1 MKEKVQLTENAMNSI
16 ENGAVLYEKDTKVES
31 IALLVK
37 GRVELVADGISMVLG
52 TGNFLGAC
60 DIGKEIHSFTYMAKD
75 DCAVFV
81 IPIHGMADIERIL
94 TEKPDYRGLLVTSL
108 NYFLAEIKKQLQH
121 LREEKESLCDF
132 IREKYELCDQVASMC
147 GFEVSVENALQKIEM
162 AMMQSLQE
170 PEDLGKYYLE
180 CAKMPIEVQKK
191 FFCGSQYVAMY
202 HYREQCDVIN
212 EFLAYCREHG
222 QVLYRL
228 FRCLILEEDA
238 LFQTVGKLALALL
251 EKGVRDPRI
260 DQSVDQIVE
269 KINETE
275 TFLTEKAG
283 ISIQLDRDK
292 MERLYF
298 ALLSGEGQTQEEIDK
313 LDEPGVEYLYESLSQ
328 IVEYAPV
335 HMRVKS
341 EFTEAVEAFTALGD
355 KFARTPEATE
365 IRKNI
370 SKLYYEIYEAVVRK
384 SMDDE
389 DVPLAVRLFLDYGF
403 VSEKLLTD
411 EELDTML
418 RLRPEADPEEGGCR
432 AYTMATWL
440 QAVYDGVKETSKN
453 EFDED
458 FAAYLRRQVKE
469 QKITQKEMDEAISD
483 KEQRMHFECQNMFRY
498 ASRIIN
504 GNVTMFVP
512 ILCSEGIFSNMKNS
526 YMTEKRLND
535 AIRQIEKIDYSLFY
549 RERLASYEN
558 VDINKAIVIERV
570 TPDII
575 LFPVYGRNTIMWQ
588 DITGKRRT
596 SKGRLFVPVWLEK
609 ELSLEMVHLLGN
621 FRWEKCRTETGSH
634 WNDFRYPSLTS
645 EYTDYLQFYKKNSE
659 LSQERKNKIRAQL
672 VQCNNKHKEVFL
684 KDYADWILRESRGA
698 MKLSRVSRAI
708 LFTYCPFSTETMKT
722 LEGQTAY
729 SEAAKKYIRD
739 NRAARKSLDMMMHKW
754 VKAGL
759 EVPKEITATAEYLKG

>member
-1 MKEKVQLTENAMNSI
+1 MWRCIIT
-16 ENGAVLYEKDTKVES
+16 
-31 IALLVK
+31 
-37 GRVELVADGISMVLG
+37 
-52 TGNFLGAC
+52 
-60 DIGKEIHSFTYMAKD
+60 
-75 DCAVFV
+75 
-81 IPIHGMADIERIL
+81 
-94 TEKPDYRGLLVTSL
+94 
-108 NYFLAEIKKQLQH
+108 
-121 LREEKESLCDF
+121 
-132 IREKYELCDQVASMC
+132 AS
-147 GFEVSVENALQKIEM
+147 N
-162 AMMQSLQE
+162 
-170 PEDLGKYYLE
+170 D
-180 CAKMPIEVQKK
+180 
-191 FFCGSQYVAMY
+191 
-202 HYREQCDVIN
+202 
-212 EFLAYCREHG
+212 
-222 QVLYRL
+222 
-228 FRCLILEEDA
+228 
-238 LFQTVGKLALALL
+238 
-251 EKGVRDPRI
+251 
-260 DQSVDQIVE
+260 
-269 KINETE
+269 TE

-298 ALLSGEGQTQEEIDK
+298 ALLSGEGQAQEEIEK
-313 LDEPGVEYLYESLSQ
+313 LDEPGIEYLYESLGQ

-341 EFTEAVEAFTALGD
+341 EFTEAVEAFMSLSD

-365 IRKNI
+365 VRKNI
-370 SKLYYEIYEAVVRK
+370 SKLYYEIYEAVVKK

-411 EELDTML
+411 EELDTIL
-418 RLRPEADPEEGGCR
+418 RLRPEIDQAEDGCR
-432 AYTMATWL
+432 VYTMSKWL

-458 FAAYLRRQVKE
+458 FATYLRRQLKE
-469 QKITQKEMDEAISD
+469 QKITQKEMDEAIAD

-504 GNVTMFVP
+504 GNITMFVP
-512 ILCSEGIFSNMKNS
+512 ILCSDGIFSNMKNS

-535 AIRQIEKIDYSLFY
+535 AIRQIEKIDYSIFY
-549 RERLASYEN
+549 RERLVSYEN

-609 ELSLEMVHLLGN
+609 ELSLAMVQLMGN

-645 EYTDYLQFYKKNSE
+645 EYSDYLQFYKKNSE

-684 KDYADWILRESRGA
+684 KDYADWILREARGA
-698 MKLSRVSRAI
+698 MKLSRVARTI
-708 LFTYCPFSTETMKT
+708 LFTYCPFSAETMKA

-754 VKAGL
+754 TKAGL
-759 EVPKEITATAEYLKG
+759 DVPQEILATVEYLKG